1 MKRFLLILTLLSA
14 CLASSAQR
22 SREGWTMTAVSREN
36 YNGATMANGRI
47 GVVTDDRPFTAREVV
62 LAGVFDKEGW
72 NGVSRVARGPVFLN
86 MELSVDGKR
95 VSDRDFTGWS
105 QEFDLRKAQ
114 LTTDVELKGKA
125 SFRYTVLALRHLPY
139 NAMSVVEVVPEKNI
153 TLTVENVYGIPEE
166 MSDCQSSFGEGAQLV
181 YQLNAATRTKMHR
194 VSSSSMFM
202 FDGQEPE
209 VRRISGEGRDGM
221 CFTVKLRKGETYR
234 FALVGAVCSTQD
246 FKDPV
251 NESKRF
257 ATFAYKSSI
266 DHLLERHR
274 AAWDE
279 LWQGDV
285 IIEGDPESQLDIR
298 HALYQLYSITRDNCP
313 VGIAPMGLSSSE
325 GYNGHYFWDTELWM
339 YPPVL
344 VMNPEAGRSLMDYRA
359 NCLPQARQNAM
370 NHGYRGAQYPWE
382 ADTSGEECTPVWALT
397 GTYEHHI
404 TADVGI
410 AMWQYYCVTKD
421 REWLEETGWPVLK
434 AVADFWVSRVHR
446 NDDGTYSI
454 INVVGADEYAENVD
468 DNAFTNGA
476 AKRVLRDVAAAAEV
490 LGKRVDPRWME
501 ISDNLVFTY
510 NEEGVTMEYTGYE
523 GQLIKQTDVNMLAYP
538 LGVITGRDQILRD
551 INYYFDRID
560 PNGPAMSN
568 AIIAVLHARLGDPE
582 TAFKVFKKSYT
593 DKLRPP
599 FGVLSENADNSRVS
613 FATGLGGILQ
623 SVIFGFAGIEITEDG
638 IVQLPTRLPS
648 HWKSLTV
655 TGVGV
660 EKKDYRVENP
670 EYKAIK

>member
-1 MKRFLLILTLLSA
+1 MTILGLAISA
-14 CLASSAQR
+14 MAQDGWVMEVT
-22 SREGWTMTAVSREN
+22 SRDN

-47 GVVTDDRPFTAREVV
+47 GVVTDDRPFTAREIF

-72 NGVSRVARGPVFLN
+72 NGVSRIARGPVFLN
-86 MELSVDGKR
+86 MELTVDGQNVTDK
-95 VSDRDFTGWS
+95 DFSEWN
-105 QEFDLRKAQ
+105 QVFDIRNAQ
-114 LTTDVELKGKA
+114 LTTNVELKGKA
-125 SFRYTVLALRHLPY
+125 SFKYTVLALRQLPY
-139 NAMSVVEVVPEKNI
+139 NAMSIVEIVPKKNI
-153 TLTVENVYGIPEE
+153 SLKVENVYGIPEE
-166 MSDCQSSFGEGAQLV
+166 MSDIQSSFGEGAQLV
-181 YQLNAATRTKMHR
+181 YQLNARTRTHMHR

-202 FDGQEPE
+202 FDGKEPE
-209 VRRISGEGRDGM
+209 VKRIEDNGRNGM
-221 CFTVKLRKGETYR
+221 YFSVALKKGQTYR

-246 FKDPV
+246 FKDPI

-266 DHLLERHR
+266 DYLLENHR
-274 AAWDE
+274 TAWED
-279 LWQGDV
+279 LWQGDI

-313 VGIAPMGLSSSE
+313 VGIAPMGLSSD

-339 YPPVL
+339 YPPIL
-344 VMNPEAGRSLMDYRA
+344 VMNHEAGRSLMDYRA
-359 NCLPQARQNAM
+359 NCLPQAKQNAL
-370 NHGYRGAQYPWE
+370 NHGYKGAQYPWE
-382 ADTSGEECTPVWALT
+382 ADMSGEECTPVWALT

-410 AMWQYYCVTKD
+410 AMWQYYCITQDK
-421 REWLEETGWPVLK
+421 EWLEEQGWPVLK
-434 AVADFWVSRVHR
+434 AVADFWVSRATK
-446 NDDGTYSI
+446 NADGSYSI

-476 AKRVLRDVAAAAEV
+476 AKRVLRDVTLAAKT
-490 LGKRVDPRWME
+490 LGKKVDPKWLE

-510 NEEGVTMEYTGYE
+510 NNEGVTMEYTGYN

-538 LGVITGRDQILRD
+538 LGVITDREQTLRD
-551 INYYFDRID
+551 INYYFNRID

-582 TAFKVFKKSYT
+582 KGYNVFKKSYM
-593 DKLRPP
+593 DKIRPP
-599 FGVLSENADNSRVS
+599 FRVLSENADNSRVS

-623 SVIFGFAGIEITEDG
+623 SVIFGFGGLEITEKG
-638 IVQLPTRLPS
+638 IIQLPTQLPS
-648 HWKSLTV
+648 HWKSLTI

-660 EKKDYRVENP
+660 EKKTYKVDNP
-670 EYKAIK
+670 NYKETKNK

>member
-1 MKRFLLILTLLSA
+1 MKRLMLIMTFLG
-14 CLASSAQR
+14 LALFATAQ
-22 SREGWTMTAVSREN
+22 EGWIMEATSRKD

-47 GVVTDDRPFTAREVV
+47 GVVTDDVPFSAREIV
-62 LAGVFDKEGW
+62 LAGVFDKEGY

-86 MELSVDGKR
+86 MELTVDGKK
-95 VSDRDFTGWS
+95 VSDKDFSGWN
-105 QEFDLRKAQ
+105 QVFDIRKAQ
-114 LTTDVELKGKA
+114 LTTNVELKGKA
-125 SFRYTVLALRHLPY
+125 SFKYTVLALRHLPY
-139 NAMSVVEVVPEKNI
+139 NAMSIVEVVPHKDI
-153 TLTVENVYGIPEE
+153 TLKVENIYGIPEE
-166 MSDCQSSFGEGAQLV
+166 MSDVQSSFGEGAQLV

-202 FDGQEPE
+202 FDGEEPE
-209 VRRISGEGRDGM
+209 VRRIEAEGRDGM
-221 CFTVKLRKGETYR
+221 WFSAKLKKGQTYR

-266 DHLLERHR
+266 DYLLEKHR
-274 AAWDE
+274 AAWEE

-339 YPPVL
+339 YPPIL
-344 VMNPEAGRSLMDYRA
+344 VMNPAAGRSLMDYRA
-359 NCLPQARQNAM
+359 GCLPQAMQNAQ

-410 AMWQYYCVTKD
+410 AMWQYYCVTGDK
-421 REWLEETGWPVLK
+421 EWLEETAWPVLK
-434 AVADFWVSRVHR
+434 AVAEFWVSRVQK
-446 NDDGTYSI
+446 NQDGSYSI

-476 AKRVLRDVAAAAEV
+476 AKRVLQDVAAAAEV
-490 LGKRVDPRWME
+490 LGKKVDPMWKE
-501 ISDNLVFTY
+501 VADNLVFTY
-510 NEEGVTMEYTGYE
+510 NAEGVTMEYTGYN

-538 LGVITGRDQILRD
+538 LGVITDRDHILRD
-551 INYYFDRID
+551 IEYYFDRID

-568 AIIAVLHARLGDPE
+568 AIIAVLYARLGDPDM
-582 TAFKVFKKSYT
+582 AFKVFKKSYT

-599 FGVLSENADNSRVS
+599 FGVLSENANNSRVS

-623 SVIFGFAGIEITEDG
+623 SVIFGFAGVEITEEG
-638 IVQLPTRLPS
+638 IIQLPTKLPS

-655 TGVGV
+655 TGAGPQ
-660 EKKDYRVENP
+660 KQDFRVENP
-670 EYKAIK
+670 EYNPNK

>member
-1 MKRFLLILTLLSA
+1 MKRLMLIMTFLGLALSA
-14 CLASSAQR
+14 TAQ
-22 SREGWTMTAVSREN
+22 EGWIMEATSRKD

-47 GVVTDDRPFTAREVV
+47 GVVTDDVPFSAREIV
-62 LAGVFDKEGW
+62 LAGVFDKEGY

-86 MELSVDGKR
+86 MELTVDGKK
-95 VSDRDFTGWS
+95 VSDKDFSGWN
-105 QEFDLRKAQ
+105 QVFDIRKAQ
-114 LTTDVELKGKA
+114 LTTNVELKGKA
-125 SFRYTVLALRHLPY
+125 SFKYTVLALRHLPY
-139 NAMSVVEVVPEKNI
+139 NAMSIVEVVPHKDI
-153 TLTVENVYGIPEE
+153 TLKVENIYGIPEE
-166 MSDCQSSFGEGAQLV
+166 MSDVQSSFGEGAQLV

-202 FDGQEPE
+202 FDGEEPE
-209 VRRISGEGRDGM
+209 VKRIEAEGRDGM
-221 CFTVKLRKGETYR
+221 WFSAKLKKGQTYR

-266 DHLLERHR
+266 DYLLEKHR
-274 AAWDE
+274 AAWEE

-339 YPPVL
+339 YPPIL
-344 VMNPEAGRSLMDYRA
+344 VMNPAAGRSLMDYRA
-359 NCLPQARQNAM
+359 GCLPQAMQNAQ

-410 AMWQYYCVTKD
+410 AMWQYYCVTGDK
-421 REWLEETGWPVLK
+421 EWLEETAWPVLK
-434 AVADFWVSRVHR
+434 AVAEFWVSRVQK
-446 NDDGTYSI
+446 NQDGSYSI

-476 AKRVLRDVAAAAEV
+476 AKRVLQDVAAAAEV
-490 LGKRVDPRWME
+490 LGKKVDPMWKE
-501 ISDNLVFTY
+501 VADNLVFTY
-510 NEEGVTMEYTGYE
+510 NTERVTMEYTGYN

-538 LGVITGRDQILRD
+538 LGVITDRDHILRD
-551 INYYFDRID
+551 IEYYFDRID

-568 AIIAVLHARLGDPE
+568 AIIAVLYARLGDPDM
-582 TAFKVFKKSYT
+582 AFKVFKKSYT

-599 FGVLSENADNSRVS
+599 FGVLSENANNSRVS

-623 SVIFGFAGIEITEDG
+623 SVIFGFAGVEITEEG
-638 IVQLPTRLPS
+638 IIQLPTKLPS

-655 TGVGV
+655 TGAGPQ
-660 EKKDYRVENP
+660 KQDFRVENP
-670 EYKAIK
+670 EYNPNK

>member
-1 MKRFLLILTLLSA
+1 MRKLISILAFLSLALSA
-14 CLASSAQR
+14 AAQ
-22 SREGWTMTAVSREN
+22 EGWVMETSSRKD
-36 YNGATMANGRI
+36 YNGATMANGRL
-47 GVVTDDRPFTAREVV
+47 GVVTDDRPFTAREIV
-62 LAGVFDKEGW
+62 LAGVFDKEGY

-86 MELSVDGKR
+86 MELTVDGKK
-95 VSDRDFTGWS
+95 VQDRDFAGWS
-105 QEFDLRKAQ
+105 QVFDMKKAR
-114 LTTDVELKGKA
+114 LTTNVELKDKA
-125 SFRYTVLALRHLPY
+125 SFKYTVLALRHLPY
-139 NAMSVVEVVPEKNI
+139 NAMSVVEVTPHKDI
-153 TLTVENVYGIPEE
+153 TLKVENVYGIPEE
-166 MSDCQSSFGEGAQLV
+166 MSDLQASFGEGAQLV

-202 FDGQEPE
+202 FDGKEPQ
-209 VRRISGEGRDGM
+209 VRRISDGDRDGM
-221 CFTVKLRKGETYR
+221 WFSVKLKAGESYR

-246 FKDPV
+246 FKDPI

-266 DHLLERHR
+266 DHLLERHY
-274 AAWDE
+274 AAWEE

-339 YPPVL
+339 YPPIL
-344 VMNPEAGRSLMDYRA
+344 LMNPEAGRSLMDYRA
-359 NCLPQARQNAM
+359 NCLPQARQNAL
-370 NHGYRGAQYPWE
+370 NHGYKGAQYPWE

-410 AMWQYYCVTKD
+410 AMWQYYCVTQDK
-421 REWLEETGWPVLK
+421 EWLEQTAWPVLRS
-434 AVADFWVSRVHR
+434 VAEFWVSRVQG
-446 NDDGTYSI
+446 NSDGSYSI

-476 AKRVLRDVAAAAEV
+476 AKRVLRDVTKAAEV
-490 LGKRVDPRWME
+490 LGKPVDPRWME

-510 NEEGVTMEYTGYE
+510 DAAGVTMEYTGYD
-523 GQLIKQTDVNMLAYP
+523 GRLIKQTDVNMLAYP
-538 LGVITGRDQILRD
+538 LGVITDEEQILRD
-551 INYYFDRID
+551 IEYYFDRID

-623 SVIFGFAGIEITEDG
+623 SVIFGFAGIEVTEHG
-638 IVQLPTRLPS
+638 IIQLPTSIPA

-655 TGVGV
+655 TGAGP
-660 EKKDYRVENP
+660 EKKT
-670 EYKAIK
+670 YKVTNN

>member
-1 MKRFLLILTLLSA
+1 MRKLISILAFLSLALSA
-14 CLASSAQR
+14 AAQ
-22 SREGWTMTAVSREN
+22 EGWVMETSSRKD
-36 YNGATMANGRI
+36 YNGATMANGRL
-47 GVVTDDRPFTAREVV
+47 GVVTDDRPFTAREIV
-62 LAGVFDKEGW
+62 LAGVFDKEGY

-86 MELSVDGKR
+86 MELTVDGKK
-95 VSDRDFTGWS
+95 VQDRDFAGWS
-105 QEFDLRKAQ
+105 QVFDMKKAR
-114 LTTDVELKGKA
+114 LTTNVELKDKA
-125 SFRYTVLALRHLPY
+125 SFKYTVLALRHLPY
-139 NAMSVVEVVPEKNI
+139 NAMSVVEVTPHKDI
-153 TLTVENVYGIPEE
+153 TLKVENVYGIPEE
-166 MSDCQSSFGEGAQLV
+166 MSDLQASFGEGAQLV

-202 FDGQEPE
+202 FDGKEPQ
-209 VRRISGEGRDGM
+209 VRRISDMDRDGM
-221 CFTVKLRKGETYR
+221 WFSVKLKAGESYR

-246 FKDPV
+246 FKDPI

-266 DHLLERHR
+266 DHLLERHY
-274 AAWDE
+274 AAWEE

-339 YPPVL
+339 YPPIL
-344 VMNPEAGRSLMDYRA
+344 LMNPEAGRSLMDYRA
-359 NCLPQARQNAM
+359 NCLPQARQNAL
-370 NHGYRGAQYPWE
+370 NHGYKGAQYPWE

-410 AMWQYYCVTKD
+410 AMWQYYCVTQDK
-421 REWLEETGWPVLK
+421 EWLEQTAWPVLRS
-434 AVADFWVSRVHR
+434 VAEFWVSRVQG
-446 NDDGTYSI
+446 NSDGSYSI

-476 AKRVLRDVAAAAEV
+476 AKRVLRDVTKAAEV
-490 LGKRVDPRWME
+490 LGKPVDPRWME

-510 NEEGVTMEYTGYE
+510 DADGVTMEYTGYD
-523 GQLIKQTDVNMLAYP
+523 GRMIKQTDVNMLAYP
-538 LGVITGRDQILRD
+538 LGVITDKEQILRD
-551 INYYFDRID
+551 IEYYFNRID

-623 SVIFGFAGIEITEDG
+623 SVIFGFAGIEVTEHG
-638 IVQLPTRLPS
+638 IIQLPTRIPA

-655 TGVGV
+655 TGAGP
-660 EKKDYRVENP
+660 EKKT
-670 EYKAIK
+670 YKVTNN

>member
-1 MKRFLLILTLLSA
+1 MKKLIMILAVLS
-14 CLASSAQR
+14 LAVPVMAQDGWVMETSSR
-22 SREGWTMTAVSREN
+22 KN
-36 YNGATMANGRI
+36 YNGATMANGRL
-47 GVVTDDRPFTAREVV
+47 GVVTDDRPFMAREIV
-62 LAGVFDKEGW
+62 LAGVFDKEGH

-86 MELSVDGKR
+86 MELTVDGKK
-95 VSDRDFTGWS
+95 VQDKDFTGWS
-105 QEFDLRKAQ
+105 QVFDMHKAQ
-114 LTTDVELKGKA
+114 LTTNVELKGKA
-125 SFRYTVLALRHLPY
+125 SFKYTVLALRHLPY
-139 NAMSVVEVVPEKNI
+139 NAMSVVEVVPHKDI
-153 TLTVENVYGIPEE
+153 TLKVENIYGIPEE
-166 MSDCQSSFGEGAQLV
+166 MSDVQSSFGEGAQLV
-181 YQLNAATRTKMHR
+181 YQLNAATRTNMHR

-202 FDGQEPE
+202 FDGEEPS
-209 VRRISGEGRDGM
+209 VRRIDEKGADGM
-221 CFTVKLRKGETYR
+221 WFSVRLKKGQPYR

-266 DHLLERHR
+266 DYLLEKHR

-298 HALYQLYSITRDNCP
+298 HALYQLYSITREDCP

-344 VMNPEAGRSLMDYRA
+344 VMNPAAGRSLMDYRA
-359 NCLPQARQNAM
+359 NCLPQAMQNAQ
-370 NHGYRGAQYPWE
+370 NHGYKGAQYPWE

-421 REWLEETGWPVLK
+421 IDWLEEQGWPVLK
-434 AVADFWVSRVHR
+434 AVADFWLSRVQK
-446 NDDGTYSI
+446 NQDGTYSI

-476 AKRVLRDVAAAAEV
+476 AKRVLRDVTKAAQE
-490 LGKRVDPRWME
+490 LGKKVDPRWME
-501 ISDNLVFTY
+501 VSDNLVFTY
-510 NEEGVTMEYTGYE
+510 DADGVTMEYTGYA
-523 GQLIKQTDVNMLAYP
+523 GQMIKQTDVNMLAYP
-538 LGVITGRDQILRD
+538 LGVITCPEQIKRD

-599 FGVLSENADNSRVS
+599 FGVLSENANNSRVS

-623 SVIFGFAGIEITEDG
+623 SVIFGFGGIDITEDG
-638 IVQLPTRLPS
+638 IIQLPTSLPS
-648 HWKSLTV
+648 HWKSLTI

-660 EKKDYRVENP
+660 EKKTFRVENP
-670 EYKAIK
+670 DYEKK

>member
-1 MKRFLLILTLLSA
+1 MLAFLSLALTV
-14 CLASSAQR
+14 LAQ
-22 SREGWTMTAVSREN
+22 EGWVMEATSRKD
-36 YNGATMANGRI
+36 YNGATMANGRL
-47 GVVTDDRPFTAREVV
+47 GVVTDDRPFTAREIV
-62 LAGVFDKEGW
+62 LAGVFDKEGY

-86 MELSVDGKR
+86 MELTVDGKK
-95 VSDRDFTGWS
+95 VEDRDFSGWN
-105 QEFDLRKAQ
+105 QVFDMRKAQ
-114 LTTDVELKGKA
+114 LTTNVSLKGKA
-125 SFRYTVLALRHLPY
+125 SFRYTVMALRHLPY
-139 NAMSVVEVVPEKNI
+139 NAMSVVEVTPEKDI
-153 TLTVENVYGIPEE
+153 TLKVENVYGIPEE
-166 MSDCQSSFGEGAQLV
+166 MSDAQASFGEGAQLV

-202 FDGQEPE
+202 FDGEEPQ
-209 VRRISGEGRDGM
+209 VRRIKGEGRDGM
-221 CFTVKLRKGETYR
+221 WFSVRLKKGETYR

-266 DHLLERHR
+266 DYLLGQHH
-274 AAWDE
+274 AAWEE
-279 LWQGDV
+279 LWKGDV
-285 IIEGDPESQLDIR
+285 IIEGDLESQIDIR

-359 NCLPQARQNAM
+359 NCLPQARQNAL
-370 NHGYRGAQYPWE
+370 NHGYKGAQYPWE

-410 AMWQYYCVTKD
+410 AMWQYYCVTRDK
-421 REWLEETGWPVLK
+421 EWLMEQGWPVLK
-434 AVADFWVSRVHR
+434 AVAEFWVSRVHK
-446 NDDGTYSI
+446 NEDGSYSI

-476 AKRVLRDVAAAAEV
+476 AKRVLRDVTKAAEV
-490 LGKRVDPRWME
+490 LGRPADPRWME

-510 NEEGVTMEYTGYE
+510 DADGVTMEYTGYD
-523 GQLIKQTDVNMLAYP
+523 GRIIKQTDVNMLAYP
-538 LGVITGRDQILRD
+538 LGVVTDPEQTLRD
-551 INYYFDRID
+551 IDYYFDRID

-623 SVIFGFAGIEITEDG
+623 SVIFGFAGVDITENG

-660 EKKDYRVENP
+660 DKQTFRVENP
-670 EYKAIK
+670 DYKTTK

>member
-1 MKRFLLILTLLSA
+1 MKRFITILTILGLAISA
-14 CLASSAQR
+14 MAQDGWVMEVT
-22 SREGWTMTAVSREN
+22 SRDN

-47 GVVTDDRPFTAREVV
+47 GVVTDDRPFTAREIF

-72 NGVSRVARGPVFLN
+72 NGVSRIARGPVFLN
-86 MELSVDGKR
+86 MELTVDGQNVTDK
-95 VSDRDFTGWS
+95 DFSEWN
-105 QEFDLRKAQ
+105 QVFDIRNAQ
-114 LTTDVELKGKA
+114 LTTNVELKGKA
-125 SFRYTVLALRHLPY
+125 SFKYTVLALRQLPY
-139 NAMSVVEVVPEKNI
+139 NAMSIVEIVPKKNI
-153 TLTVENVYGIPEE
+153 SLKVENVYGIPEE
-166 MSDCQSSFGEGAQLV
+166 MSDIQSSFGEGAQLV
-181 YQLNAATRTKMHR
+181 YQLNARTRTHMHR

-202 FDGQEPE
+202 FDGKEPE
-209 VRRISGEGRDGM
+209 VKRIEDNGRNGM
-221 CFTVKLRKGETYR
+221 YFSVALKKGQTYR

-246 FKDPV
+246 FKDPI

-266 DHLLERHR
+266 DYLLENHR
-274 AAWDE
+274 TAWED
-279 LWQGDV
+279 LWQGDI

-313 VGIAPMGLSSSE
+313 VGIAPMGLSSD

-339 YPPVL
+339 YPPIL
-344 VMNPEAGRSLMDYRA
+344 VMNHEAGRSLMDYRA
-359 NCLPQARQNAM
+359 NCLPQAKQNAL
-370 NHGYRGAQYPWE
+370 NHGYKGAQYPWE
-382 ADTSGEECTPVWALT
+382 ADMSGEECTPVWALT

-410 AMWQYYCVTKD
+410 AMWQYYCITQDK
-421 REWLEETGWPVLK
+421 EWLEEQGWPVLK
-434 AVADFWVSRVHR
+434 AVADFWVSRATK
-446 NDDGTYSI
+446 NADGSYSI

-476 AKRVLRDVAAAAEV
+476 AKRVLRDVTLAAKA
-490 LGKRVDPRWME
+490 LGKKVDPKWLE

-510 NEEGVTMEYTGYE
+510 NNEGVTMEYTGYN

-538 LGVITGRDQILRD
+538 LGVITDREQTLRD
-551 INYYFDRID
+551 INYYFNRID

-582 TAFKVFKKSYT
+582 KGYNVFKKSYM
-593 DKLRPP
+593 DKIRPP
-599 FGVLSENADNSRVS
+599 FRVLSENADNSRVS

-623 SVIFGFAGIEITEDG
+623 SVIFGFGGLEITEKG
-638 IVQLPTRLPS
+638 IIQLPTQLPS
-648 HWKSLTV
+648 HWKSLTI

-660 EKKDYRVENP
+660 DKKTYKVDNP
-670 EYKAIK
+670 NYKETKNK

>member
-1 MKRFLLILTLLSA
+1 MRKLVSLLAFLSLALTA
-14 CLASSAQR
+14 LAQ
-22 SREGWTMTAVSREN
+22 EGWVMEATSRKD
-36 YNGATMANGRI
+36 YNGATMANGRL
-47 GVVTDDRPFTAREVV
+47 GVVTDDRPFTAREIV
-62 LAGVFDKEGW
+62 LAGVFDKEGY

-86 MELSVDGKR
+86 MELTVDGKK
-95 VSDRDFTGWS
+95 VEDKDFSGWS
-105 QEFDLRKAQ
+105 QVFDMRKAR
-114 LTTDVELKGKA
+114 LTTNVSLKGKA
-125 SFRYTVLALRHLPY
+125 SFRYTVMALRHLPY
-139 NAMSVVEVVPEKNI
+139 NAMSVVEVTPEKDI
-153 TLTVENVYGIPEE
+153 TLKVENVYGIPEE
-166 MSDCQSSFGEGAQLV
+166 MGDVQASFGEGAQLV

-202 FDGQEPE
+202 FDGEEPQ
-209 VRRISGEGRDGM
+209 VRRIKAEGRDGM
-221 CFTVKLRKGETYR
+221 WFSVRLKKGETYR

-251 NESKRF
+251 NESKRL

-266 DHLLERHR
+266 DYLLGQHY
-274 AAWDE
+274 AAWEE
-279 LWQGDV
+279 LWKGDV
-285 IIEGDPESQLDIR
+285 IIEGDLESQLDIR

-339 YPPVL
+339 YPPIL

-359 NCLPQARQNAM
+359 NCLSQARQNAL
-370 NHGYRGAQYPWE
+370 NHGYKGAQYPWE

-410 AMWQYYCVTKD
+410 AMWQYYCVTRD
-421 REWLEETGWPVLK
+421 REWLLEQGWPVLK
-434 AVADFWVSRVHR
+434 AVAEFWVSRVHR
-446 NDDGTYSI
+446 NEDGSYSI

-476 AKRVLRDVAAAAEV
+476 AKRVLRDVTKAAEV
-490 LGKRVDPRWME
+490 LGKPVDPRWME

-510 NEEGVTMEYTGYE
+510 DSDGVTMEYTGYD
-523 GQLIKQTDVNMLAYP
+523 GRLIKQTDVNMLAYP
-538 LGVITGRDQILRD
+538 LGVVTDPEQTLRD

-599 FGVLSENADNSRVS
+599 FGVLSENANNSRVS

-623 SVIFGFAGIEITEDG
+623 SVIFGFAGVDITEDG

-660 EKKDYRVENP
+660 DKQTFRVENP
-670 EYKAIK
+670 DYKTTK

>member
-1 MKRFLLILTLLSA
+1 MRKLVSILAFLSLALTA
-14 CLASSAQR
+14 LAQ
-22 SREGWTMTAVSREN
+22 EGWVMEATSRKD
-36 YNGATMANGRI
+36 YNGATMANGRL
-47 GVVTDDRPFTAREVV
+47 GVVTDDRPFTAREIV
-62 LAGVFDKEGW
+62 LAGVFDKEGY

-86 MELSVDGKR
+86 MELTVDGKK
-95 VSDRDFTGWS
+95 VEDKDFSGWN
-105 QEFDLRKAQ
+105 QVFDMRKAR
-114 LTTDVELKGKA
+114 LTTNVSLKGKA
-125 SFRYTVLALRHLPY
+125 SFRYTVMALRHLPY
-139 NAMSVVEVVPEKNI
+139 NAMSVVEVTPEKDI
-153 TLTVENVYGIPEE
+153 TLKVENVYGIPEE
-166 MSDCQSSFGEGAQLV
+166 MSDAQASFGEGAQLV

-202 FDGQEPE
+202 FDGEEPQ
-209 VRRISGEGRDGM
+209 VRRIKGEGRDGM
-221 CFTVKLRKGETYR
+221 WFSVGLKKGETYR

-251 NESKRF
+251 NESKRL

-266 DHLLERHR
+266 DYLLGQHY
-274 AAWDE
+274 AAWEE
-279 LWQGDV
+279 LWKGDV
-285 IIEGDPESQLDIR
+285 IIEGDLESQLDIR

-339 YPPVL
+339 YPPIL

-359 NCLPQARQNAM
+359 NCLPQARQNAL
-370 NHGYRGAQYPWE
+370 NHGYMGAQYPWE

-410 AMWQYYCVTKD
+410 AMWQYYCVTRD
-421 REWLEETGWPVLK
+421 REWLLEQGWPVLK
-434 AVADFWVSRVHR
+434 AVAEFWVSRVHR
-446 NDDGTYSI
+446 NEDGSYSI

-476 AKRVLRDVAAAAEV
+476 AKRVLRDVTKAAEV
-490 LGKRVDPRWME
+490 LGKPVDPRWME

-510 NEEGVTMEYTGYE
+510 DADGVTMEYTGYD
-523 GQLIKQTDVNMLAYP
+523 GRLIKQTDVNMLAYP
-538 LGVITGRDQILRD
+538 LGVVTDPGQTLRD

-599 FGVLSENADNSRVS
+599 FGVLSENANNSRVS

-623 SVIFGFAGIEITEDG
+623 SVIFGFAGVEITENG

-660 EKKDYRVENP
+660 DKQTFRVENP
-670 EYKAIK
+670 DYKTTK

>member
-1 MKRFLLILTLLSA
+1 MSNMPLKKIISILTFLSLALSA
-14 CLASSAQR
+14 VAQ
-22 SREGWTMTAVSREN
+22 EGWVMEASSREN
-36 YNGATMANGRI
+36 YHGATMANGRL
-47 GVVTDDRPFTAREVV
+47 GVVTDDRPFKAREIV
-62 LAGVFDKEGW
+62 LAGVFDKEHET
-72 NGVSRVARGPVFLN
+72 GVSCVASGPVFLN
-86 MELSVDGKR
+86 MELTVDGDK
-95 VSDRDFTGWS
+95 VQDKDFTGWS
-105 QEFDLRKAQ
+105 QTFDLKKAQ
-114 LTTDVELKGKA
+114 LTTDVELKGRA
-125 SFRYTVLALRHLPY
+125 SFKYTVLALRHLPY
-139 NAMSVVEVVPEKNI
+139 NAMSIVEVVPHKDI
-153 TLTVENVYGIPEE
+153 TLKVENVYGLPAE
-166 MSDCQSSFGEGAQLV
+166 MNDPKASFGEGAQLV
-181 YQLNAATRTKMHR
+181 YQLNAATRTRVHR

-202 FDGQEPE
+202 FDGEEPA
-209 VRRISGEGRDGM
+209 VRRINEEGRDGM
-221 CFTVKLRKGETYR
+221 WFSVELKKGQTYR

-246 FKDPV
+246 FKDPI

-266 DHLLERHR
+266 DYLLERHR

-313 VGIAPMGLSSSE
+313 VGIAPMGLSSA

-339 YPPVL
+339 YPPIL
-344 VMNPEAGRSLMDYRA
+344 VMNPAAGRSLMDYRA
-359 NCLPQARQNAM
+359 KCLPQAMQNAQ
-370 NHGYRGAQYPWE
+370 NHGYKGAQYPWE

-410 AMWQYYCVTKD
+410 AMWQYFCVTQDKD
-421 REWLEETGWPVLK
+421 WLEDTAWPVLK
-434 AVADFWVSRVHR
+434 AVADFWLSRVHK
-446 NDDGTYSI
+446 NSDGSYSI
-454 INVVGADEYAENVD
+454 INVVGADEFAENVD

-476 AKRVLRDVAAAAEV
+476 AKRVLRDVTAAAEV
-490 LGKRVDPRWME
+490 LGKKVDPRWME
-501 ISDNLVFTY
+501 VSDNLVFTY
-510 NEEGVTMEYTGYE
+510 NAEGVTMEYTGYD
-523 GQLIKQTDVNMLAYP
+523 GRLIKQTDVNMLAYP
-538 LGVITGRDQILRD
+538 LGVITDRDHVIRD
-551 INYYFDRID
+551 IEYYFDRID

-599 FGVLSENADNSRVS
+599 FGVLSESANTSRVS

-623 SVIFGFAGIEITEDG
+623 SVIFGFAGLEITEEG
-638 IVQLPTRLPS
+638 IKQLPAQLPS

-655 TGVGV
+655 TGVGP
-660 EKKDYRVENP
+660 EKKTFRVSR
-670 EYKAIK
+670 K

>member
-1 MKRFLLILTLLSA
+1 MRKLISIIAFLSLSLSA
-14 CLASSAQR
+14 VAQDGWVMEAL
-22 SREGWTMTAVSREN
+22 SRKD
-36 YNGATMANGRI
+36 YNGATMANGRL
-47 GVVTDDRPFTAREVV
+47 GVVTDDRPFTAREIV
-62 LAGVFDKEGW
+62 LAGVFDKEGY

-86 MELSVDGKR
+86 MELTVDGKKI
-95 VSDRDFTGWS
+95 SDKDFSDWN
-105 QEFDLRKAQ
+105 QVFDMRNAQ
-114 LTTDVELKGKA
+114 LTTNVDLKGKA
-125 SFRYTVLALRHLPY
+125 SFKYTVLALRQLPY
-139 NAMSVVEVVPEKNI
+139 NAMSVVEVTPHKDI
-153 TLTVENVYGIPEE
+153 TLKVENVYGIPEE
-166 MSDCQSSFGEGAQLV
+166 MSDVQASFGEGAQLV

-202 FDGQEPE
+202 FEGEEPS
-209 VRRISGEGRDGM
+209 VRRIQEKGRDGM
-221 CFTVKLRKGETYR
+221 WFSARLKKGQTYR

-246 FKDPV
+246 FKDPI

-266 DHLLERHR
+266 DYLLERHR
-274 AAWDE
+274 AAWGE
-279 LWQGDV
+279 LWEGDI
-285 IIEGDPESQLDIR
+285 IIEGDPQSQLDIR
-298 HALYQLYSITRDNCP
+298 HALYQLYSITRENCP

-339 YPPVL
+339 YPPIL

-359 NCLPQARQNAM
+359 NCLPQAMQNAQ

-404 TADVGI
+404 TADIGI
-410 AMWQYYCVTKD
+410 AMWQYYCVTQDK
-421 REWLEETGWPVLK
+421 EWLEQTAWPVLK
-434 AVADFWVSRVHR
+434 AIAEFWLSRVQK
-446 NDDGTYSI
+446 NPDGSYSI
-454 INVVGADEYAENVD
+454 INVVCADEYAENVD

-476 AKRVLRDVAAAAEV
+476 AKRVLSDVAKASKV
-490 LGKRVDPRWME
+490 LGKKEDPRWME
-501 ISDNLVFTY
+501 VADNLVFTY
-510 NEEGVTMEYTGYE
+510 NEDGVTMEYTGYS

-538 LGVITGRDQILRD
+538 LGIVTDREQTMRD
-551 INYYFDRID
+551 IEYYFDRID

-599 FGVLSENADNSRVS
+599 FGVLSENANNSRVS

-623 SVIFGFAGIEITEDG
+623 SVIFGFAGVEITPEG

-660 EKKDYRVENP
+660 DKQTFKVENP
-670 EYKAIK
+670 DYKETK

>member
-1 MKRFLLILTLLSA
+1 MRKLISILAFLSLALLA
-14 CLASSAQR
+14 AAQ
-22 SREGWTMTAVSREN
+22 EGWVMETSSRKD
-36 YNGATMANGRI
+36 YNGATMANGRL
-47 GVVTDDRPFTAREVV
+47 GVVTDDRPFTAREIV
-62 LAGVFDKEGW
+62 LAGVFDKEGY

-86 MELSVDGKR
+86 MELTVDGKK
-95 VSDRDFTGWS
+95 VQDRDFAGWS
-105 QEFDLRKAQ
+105 QVFDMKKAR
-114 LTTDVELKGKA
+114 LTTNVELKDKA
-125 SFRYTVLALRHLPY
+125 SFKYTVLALRHLPY
-139 NAMSVVEVVPEKNI
+139 NAMSVVEVTPHKDI
-153 TLTVENVYGIPEE
+153 TLKVENVYGIPEE
-166 MSDCQSSFGEGAQLV
+166 MSDLQASFGEGAQLV

-202 FDGQEPE
+202 FDGKEPQ
-209 VRRISGEGRDGM
+209 VRRISDGDRDGM
-221 CFTVKLRKGETYR
+221 WFSVKLKAGESYR

-246 FKDPV
+246 FKDPI

-266 DHLLERHR
+266 DHLLERHY
-274 AAWDE
+274 AAWE
-279 LWQGDV
+279 VLWQGDV

-339 YPPVL
+339 YPPIL
-344 VMNPEAGRSLMDYRA
+344 LMNPEAGRSLMDYRA
-359 NCLPQARQNAM
+359 NCLPQARQNAL
-370 NHGYRGAQYPWE
+370 NHGYKGAQYPWE

-410 AMWQYYCVTKD
+410 AMWQYYCVTQDK
-421 REWLEETGWPVLK
+421 EWLEQTAWPVLRS
-434 AVADFWVSRVHR
+434 VAEFWVSRVQG
-446 NDDGTYSI
+446 NSDGSYSI

-476 AKRVLRDVAAAAEV
+476 AKRVLRDVTKAAEV
-490 LGKRVDPRWME
+490 LGKPVDPRWME

-510 NEEGVTMEYTGYE
+510 DTDGVTMEYTGYD
-523 GQLIKQTDVNMLAYP
+523 GRLIKQTDVNMLAYP
-538 LGVITGRDQILRD
+538 LGVITDKEQILRD
-551 INYYFDRID
+551 IEYYFDRID

-623 SVIFGFAGIEITEDG
+623 SVIFGFAGIEVTEHG
-638 IVQLPTRLPS
+638 IIQLPTRIPA

-655 TGVGV
+655 TGAGP
-660 EKKDYRVENP
+660 EKKT
-670 EYKAIK
+670 YKVTNN

>member
-1 MKRFLLILTLLSA
+1 MRKLISILAFLSLALSA
-14 CLASSAQR
+14 AAQ
-22 SREGWTMTAVSREN
+22 EGWVMETSSRKD
-36 YNGATMANGRI
+36 YNGATMANGRL
-47 GVVTDDRPFTAREVV
+47 GVVTDDRPFTAREIV
-62 LAGVFDKEGW
+62 LAGVFDKEGY

-86 MELSVDGKR
+86 MELTVDGKK
-95 VSDRDFTGWS
+95 VQDRDFEGWS
-105 QEFDLRKAQ
+105 QVFDMKKAR
-114 LTTDVELKGKA
+114 LTTNVELKDKA
-125 SFRYTVLALRHLPY
+125 SFKYTVLALRHLPY
-139 NAMSVVEVVPEKNI
+139 NAMSVVEVTPHKDI
-153 TLTVENVYGIPEE
+153 TLKVENVYGIPEE
-166 MSDCQSSFGEGAQLV
+166 MSDLQASFGEGAQLV

-202 FDGQEPE
+202 FDGKELQ
-209 VRRISGEGRDGM
+209 VRRISDGDRDGM
-221 CFTVKLRKGETYR
+221 WFSVKLKAGESYR

-246 FKDPV
+246 FKDPI

-266 DHLLERHR
+266 DHLLERHY
-274 AAWDE
+274 AAWEE

-339 YPPVL
+339 YPPIL
-344 VMNPEAGRSLMDYRA
+344 LMNPEAGRSLMDYRA
-359 NCLPQARQNAM
+359 NCLPQARQNAL
-370 NHGYRGAQYPWE
+370 NHGYKGAQYPWE

-410 AMWQYYCVTKD
+410 AMWQYYCVTQDK
-421 REWLEETGWPVLK
+421 EWLEQTAWPVLRS
-434 AVADFWVSRVHR
+434 VAEFWVSRVQG
-446 NDDGTYSI
+446 NSDGSYSI

-476 AKRVLRDVAAAAEV
+476 AKRVLRDVTKAAEV
-490 LGKRVDPRWME
+490 LGKPVDPRWME

-510 NEEGVTMEYTGYE
+510 DTDGVTMEYTGYD
-523 GQLIKQTDVNMLAYP
+523 GRLIKQTDVNMLAYP
-538 LGVITGRDQILRD
+538 LGVITDKEQILRD
-551 INYYFDRID
+551 IEYYFDRID

-623 SVIFGFAGIEITEDG
+623 SVIFGFAGIEVTEHG
-638 IVQLPTRLPS
+638 IIQLPTRIPA

-655 TGVGV
+655 TGAGP
-660 EKKDYRVENP
+660 EKKT
-670 EYKAIK
+670 YKVTNN

>member
-1 MKRFLLILTLLSA
+1 MRKLVSILAFLSLALTA
-14 CLASSAQR
+14 LAQ
-22 SREGWTMTAVSREN
+22 EGWVMEATSRKD
-36 YNGATMANGRI
+36 YNGATMANGRL
-47 GVVTDDRPFTAREVV
+47 GVVTDDRPFTAREIV
-62 LAGVFDKEGW
+62 LAGVFDKEGY

-86 MELSVDGKR
+86 MELTVDGKK
-95 VSDRDFTGWS
+95 VADKDFSGWS
-105 QEFDLRKAQ
+105 QVFDMRKAR
-114 LTTDVELKGKA
+114 LTTNVSLKGKA
-125 SFRYTVLALRHLPY
+125 SFRYTVMALRHLPY
-139 NAMSVVEVVPEKNI
+139 NAMSVVEVTPEKDI
-153 TLTVENVYGIPEE
+153 TLKVENVYGIPEE
-166 MSDCQSSFGEGAQLV
+166 MSDAQASFGEGAQLV

-202 FDGQEPE
+202 FDGEEPQ
-209 VRRISGEGRDGM
+209 VRRIKGEGRDGM
-221 CFTVKLRKGETYR
+221 WFSVRLKKGETYR

-251 NESKRF
+251 NESKRL

-266 DHLLERHR
+266 DYLLGQHY
-274 AAWDE
+274 AAWEE
-279 LWQGDV
+279 LWKGDV
-285 IIEGDPESQLDIR
+285 IIEGDLESQLDIR

-339 YPPVL
+339 YPPIL

-359 NCLPQARQNAM
+359 NCLPQARQNAL
-370 NHGYRGAQYPWE
+370 NHGYKGAQYPWE

-410 AMWQYYCVTKD
+410 AMWQYYCVTRD
-421 REWLEETGWPVLK
+421 REWLLEQGWPVLK
-434 AVADFWVSRVHR
+434 AVAEFWVSRVHR
-446 NDDGTYSI
+446 NENGSYSI

-476 AKRVLRDVAAAAEV
+476 AKRVLRDVTKAAEV
-490 LGKRVDPRWME
+490 LGKPVDPRWME

-510 NEEGVTMEYTGYE
+510 DADGVTMEYTDYDGR
-523 GQLIKQTDVNMLAYP
+523 LIKQTDVNMLAYP
-538 LGVITGRDQILRD
+538 LGVVTDPQQTLRD

-599 FGVLSENADNSRVS
+599 FGVLSENANNSRVS

-623 SVIFGFAGIEITEDG
+623 SVIFGFAGVDITDNG

-660 EKKDYRVENP
+660 DKQTFRVENP
-670 EYKAIK
+670 DYKTTK

>member
-1 MKRFLLILTLLSA
+1 MRKLVSILAFLSLALTV
-14 CLASSAQR
+14 LAQ
-22 SREGWTMTAVSREN
+22 EGWVMEATSRKD
-36 YNGATMANGRI
+36 YNGATMANGRL
-47 GVVTDDRPFTAREVV
+47 GVVTDDRPFTAREIV
-62 LAGVFDKEGW
+62 LAGVFDKEGH

-86 MELSVDGKR
+86 MELTVDGKK
-95 VSDRDFTGWS
+95 VEDKDFSGWS
-105 QEFDLRKAQ
+105 QVFDMRKAR
-114 LTTDVELKGKA
+114 LTTNVSLKGKA
-125 SFRYTVLALRHLPY
+125 SFRYTVMALRHLPY
-139 NAMSVVEVVPEKNI
+139 NAMSVVEVTPEKDI
-153 TLTVENVYGIPEE
+153 TLKVENVYGIPEE
-166 MSDCQSSFGEGAQLV
+166 MSDAQASFGEGAQLV

-202 FDGQEPE
+202 FDGEEPQ
-209 VRRISGEGRDGM
+209 VRRIKGEGRDGM
-221 CFTVKLRKGETYR
+221 WFSVRLKKGETYR
-234 FALVGAVCSTQD
+234 FSLVGAVCSTQD

-251 NESKRF
+251 NESKRL

-266 DHLLERHR
+266 DYLLGQHH
-274 AAWDE
+274 AAWEE
-279 LWQGDV
+279 LWKGDV
-285 IIEGDPESQLDIR
+285 IIEGDLESQLDIR

-339 YPPVL
+339 YPPIL

-359 NCLPQARQNAM
+359 NCLPQARQNAL
-370 NHGYRGAQYPWE
+370 NHGYKGAQYPWE

-410 AMWQYYCVTKD
+410 AMWQYYCVTRD
-421 REWLEETGWPVLK
+421 REWLLEQGWPVLK
-434 AVADFWVSRVHR
+434 AVAEFWVSRVHR
-446 NDDGTYSI
+446 NEDGSYSI

-476 AKRVLRDVAAAAEV
+476 AKRVLRDVTKAAEV
-490 LGKRVDPRWME
+490 LGKPADPRWME

-510 NEEGVTMEYTGYE
+510 DADGVTMEYTGYD
-523 GQLIKQTDVNMLAYP
+523 GRLIKQTDVNMLAYP
-538 LGVITGRDQILRD
+538 LGVVTDPGQTLRD

-599 FGVLSENADNSRVS
+599 FGVLSENANNSRVS

-623 SVIFGFAGIEITEDG
+623 SVIFGFAGVEITENG
-638 IVQLPTRLPS
+638 IIQLPTRLPS

-660 EKKDYRVENP
+660 DKQTFRVENP
-670 EYKAIK
+670 DYKTTK

>member
-1 MKRFLLILTLLSA
+1 MRKLVSMLAFLSLALTA
-14 CLASSAQR
+14 LAQ
-22 SREGWTMTAVSREN
+22 EGWVMEATSRKD
-36 YNGATMANGRI
+36 YNGATMANGRL
-47 GVVTDDRPFTAREVV
+47 GVVTDDRPFTAREIV
-62 LAGVFDKEGW
+62 LSGVFDKEGY

-86 MELSVDGKR
+86 MELTVDGKK
-95 VSDRDFTGWS
+95 VGDKDFSGWS
-105 QEFDLRKAQ
+105 QVFDMRKAR
-114 LTTDVELKGKA
+114 LTTNVSLKGKA
-125 SFRYTVLALRHLPY
+125 SFRYTVMALRHLPY
-139 NAMSVVEVVPEKNI
+139 NAMSVVEVTPEKDI
-153 TLTVENVYGIPEE
+153 TLKVENVYGIPEE
-166 MSDCQSSFGEGAQLV
+166 MSDAQASFGEGAQLV

-202 FDGQEPE
+202 FDGEEPQ
-209 VRRISGEGRDGM
+209 VRRIKAEGRDGM
-221 CFTVKLRKGETYR
+221 WFSVRLKKGETYR

-251 NESKRF
+251 NESKRL

-266 DHLLERHR
+266 DYLLGQHH
-274 AAWDE
+274 AAWEE
-279 LWQGDV
+279 LWKGDV
-285 IIEGDPESQLDIR
+285 IIEGDLESQLDIR

-339 YPPVL
+339 YPPIL

-359 NCLPQARQNAM
+359 NCLPQARQNAL
-370 NHGYRGAQYPWE
+370 NHGYKGAQYPWE

-410 AMWQYYCVTKD
+410 AMWQYYCVTRD
-421 REWLEETGWPVLK
+421 REWLLEQGWPVLK
-434 AVADFWVSRVHR
+434 AVAEFWVSRVHR
-446 NDDGTYSI
+446 NEDGSYSI

-476 AKRVLRDVAAAAEV
+476 AKRVLRDVTKAAEV
-490 LGKRVDPRWME
+490 LGKPVDPRWME

-510 NEEGVTMEYTGYE
+510 DSDGVTMEYTGYD
-523 GQLIKQTDVNMLAYP
+523 GRLIKQTDVNMLAYP
-538 LGVITGRDQILRD
+538 LGVVTDPEQTLRD

-623 SVIFGFAGIEITEDG
+623 SVIFGFAGVEITEDG
-638 IVQLPTRLPS
+638 IIQLPTRLPS

-660 EKKDYRVENP
+660 DKQTFRVENP
-670 EYKAIK
+670 DYKTTK

>member
-1 MKRFLLILTLLSA
+1 MRRIISLLAFLGLALSA
-14 CLASSAQR
+14 MAQ
-22 SREGWTMTAVSREN
+22 EGWVMEATSRDN

-47 GVVTDDRPFTAREVV
+47 GVVTDDRPFTAREIF

-72 NGVSRVARGPVFLN
+72 NGVSRIARGPVFLN
-86 MELSVDGKR
+86 MELTVDGKK
-95 VSDRDFTGWS
+95 VADSDFSGWN
-105 QEFDLRKAQ
+105 QVFDIRKAQ
-114 LTTDVELKGKA
+114 LTTNVELKGKA
-125 SFRYTVLALRHLPY
+125 SFKYTVLSLRQLPY
-139 NAMSVVEVVPEKNI
+139 NAMSIVEVVPEKNI
-153 TLTVENVYGIPEE
+153 TLKVENIYGIPEE
-166 MSDCQSSFGEGAQLV
+166 MSDVQSSFGEGAQLV
-181 YQLNAATRTKMHR
+181 YQMNARTRTHMHR

-202 FDGQEPE
+202 FDGKEPE
-209 VRRISGEGRDGM
+209 VKRIQEDGRDGM
-221 CFTVKLRKGETYR
+221 YFSVNLKKGQTYR

-246 FKDPV
+246 FKDPI

-257 ATFAYKSSI
+257 ATFAYKSDI
-266 DHLLERHR
+266 DYLLSNHR

-313 VGIAPMGLSSSE
+313 VGIAPMGLSSD

-359 NCLPQARQNAM
+359 NCLPQARQNAL
-370 NHGYRGAQYPWE
+370 NHGYKGAQYPWE
-382 ADTSGEECTPVWALT
+382 ADMSGEECTPVWALT

-410 AMWQYYCVTKD
+410 AMWQYYCVTQDK
-421 REWLEETGWPVLK
+421 EWLEEQGWPVLK
-434 AVADFWVSRVHR
+434 AVAEFWVSRAHK
-446 NDDGTYSI
+446 NADGSYSI

-476 AKRVLRDVAAAAEV
+476 AKRVLRDVTRAAEV
-490 LGKRVDPRWME
+490 LGKKVDPKWME

-510 NEEGVTMEYTGYE
+510 DEEGVTMEYTGYK
-523 GQLIKQTDVNMLAYP
+523 GQTIKQTDVNMLAYP
-538 LGVITGRDQILRD
+538 LGVITDREQTVRD
-551 INYYFDRID
+551 IDYYFNRID

-582 TAFKVFKKSYT
+582 NGFKVFKKSYM
-593 DKLRPP
+593 DKIRPP
-599 FGVLSENADNSRVS
+599 FRVLSENADNSRVS

-623 SVIFGFAGIEITEDG
+623 SVIFGFGGIEITENG
-638 IVQLPTRLPS
+638 IIQLPTQLPS
-648 HWKSLTV
+648 HWKSLTI

-660 EKKDYRVENP
+660 EKNTYRVENP
-670 EYKAIK
+670 NYKETK